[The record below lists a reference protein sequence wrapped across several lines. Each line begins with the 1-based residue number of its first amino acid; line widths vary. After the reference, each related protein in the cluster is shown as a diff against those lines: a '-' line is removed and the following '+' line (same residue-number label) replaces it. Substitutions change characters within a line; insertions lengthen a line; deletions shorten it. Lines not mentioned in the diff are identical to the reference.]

1 VKKYILPLL
10 INILLLQQT
19 GYSQNNNLRYEILL
33 NNEMLKDSVLYG
45 SLSSCLDI
53 SPQHFITLSNG
64 TQMYL
69 LGWGGATP
77 IGSKSKQA
85 ISGFA
90 YTTDGL
96 LLAVQYKD
104 LCYINTEG
112 NWEKLFT
119 LPSPNMS
126 IASGKDVI
134 YVYDNKLYMGKCHAY
149 VLAKAGRY
157 KNLFVSPKPIKGI
170 CELGDSIYIAIEN
183 GIYSYSPQKND
194 LTLLI
199 ALEKGMAITSLAA
212 DPMNEIFYFST
223 QTAIY
228 AHKKNSLVMLTKEF
242 PGSNVKHF
250 GNGLIIFNPLSKDL
264 LRIVNVESSIE
275 F

>member
-1 VKKYILPLL
+1 MKKYIFYLL

-19 GYSQNNNLRYEILL
+19 GYTQNNNLRYEILL

-45 SLSSCLDI
+45 SLINCLDV

-77 IGSKSKQA
+77 LGNKSKQT

-90 YTTDGL
+90 YTSDGL
-96 LLAVQYKD
+96 LLTVQDKD

-112 NWEKLFT
+112 NWEKLFK

-126 IASGKDVI
+126 IASGKEVV
-134 YVYDNKLYMGKCHAY
+134 YVYDNEQNLAKYNAY
-149 VLAKAGRY
+149 ALAKAGRY

-170 CELGDSIYIAIEN
+170 CEVGDSIYIAIEN
-183 GIYSYSPQKND
+183 GIYSYSTQKNK

-199 ALEKGMAITSLAA
+199 ALEKGMAITSLAV
-212 DPMNEIFYFST
+212 DPVNEIFYFST

-228 AHKKNSLVMLTKEF
+228 AYRQNSLVMLTKEF
-242 PGSNVKHF
+242 PGSNVKLLWKWIAYF
-250 GNGLIIFNPLSKDL
+250 QPLVKRYPSDC
-264 LRIVNVESSIE
+264 
-275 F
+275 